1 MILVPV
7 SSSWKISGIRTS
19 GPSGKAPGKP
29 GARAVTSAAPAGS
42 RRNVATPLGDVVSCH
57 FTPEVETLIRGKS
70 VNQALATLQFTRK
83 TIARE
88 LAKVLRSAVANL
100 QQREGW
106 AIFFAVAF
114 AHHEVASVEASL
126 AALAQKFQS
135 YSISTDSAARQS
147 KGLRE
152 QSRVLTAALVAFGS
166 FFNPALSAAVPNLVK
181 REQLL
186 TANALTNA
194 LWGFMLAAGAMVGGL
209 TIALVGR
216 DLAFVVNSLSFF
228 FSAVMLWSIR
238 KPFAQSHHGANRSLN
253 PFADFREGLSY
264 AWKRP
269 QVMALLTVK
278 TGGGLAGGVILLL
291 TVFGVKVFNS
301 GAFGI
306 GLLQAA
312 RGTGI
317 LLGPLIVRAV
327 ASSEIGR
334 IQKLIAAGFFVT
346 GIAYA
351 LFSFSPALGGN
362 LVLWQTTSTSG
373 SNAQVF
379 NLSLALVI
387 ALIAVFVAHNGW
399 GSNWTSSSTL
409 LQQLTPD
416 RIRGRIFSMDF
427 GMVTLAIAF
436 STFLTGAAVERF
448 DPQTIALALGAVF
461 VLYGA
466 VWSIAVWWSQR
477 TRPDEWRVGSLHH
490 VAANLEEAPVTTGE

>member
-1 MILVPV
+1 MSSSTPSTNTGYWQLLAENSDFRKLFTGQLVSLLGDWFNYIAVQILVYDLTQ
-7 SSSWKISGIRTS
+7 S
-19 GPSGKAPGKP
+19 
-29 GARAVTSAAPAGS
+29 
-42 RRNVATPLGDVVSCH
+42 
-57 FTPEVETLIRGKS
+57 
-70 VNQALATLQFTRK
+70 ALAAGLAIIASNLPAFFLTPIAGAIVDRFDRRK
-83 TIARE
+83 IMIIADVSRGL
-88 LAKVLRSAVANL
+88 LALGLLLVRSADQLWLVY
-100 QQREGW
+100 
-106 AIFFAVAF
+106 I
-114 AHHEVASVEASL
+114 
-126 AALAQKFQS
+126 
-135 YSISTDSAARQS
+135 
-147 KGLRE
+147 
-152 QSRVLTAALVAFGS
+152 LTAALVAFGS

-436 STFLTGAAVERF
+436 STFLTGAAVEKF

-477 TRPDEWRVGSLHH
+477 TQPDEWRVGSLHH